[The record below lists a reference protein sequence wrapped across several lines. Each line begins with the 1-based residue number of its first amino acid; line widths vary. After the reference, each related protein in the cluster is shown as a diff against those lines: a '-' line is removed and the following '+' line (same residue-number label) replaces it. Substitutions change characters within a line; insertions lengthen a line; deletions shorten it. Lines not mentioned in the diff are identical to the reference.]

1 MPTELTLLLLHAAST
16 WAMVG
21 LIWFVQVVH
30 YPLMQGFDAA
40 TFPRWARAH
49 QTRTTFIVGPF
60 MLVEAASA
68 LLLASTSELAP
79 AARVLTWI
87 GIGLL
92 ALIWIST
99 FFVQVPLHAA
109 LDKGFNRRAWHRLVA
124 TNWIRTIG
132 WTVRGVLA
140 VVVLAIESR
149 T

>member
-40 TFPRWARAH
+40 TFPRWAAAH

-68 LLLASTSELAP
+68 LLLASSADLAP
-79 AARVLTWI
+79 AARMLTWL
-87 GIGLL
+87 GIAIL
-92 ALIWIST
+92 ALIWLST
-99 FFVQVPLHAA
+99 FFVQVPLHAV
-109 LDKGFNRRAWHRLVA
+109 LDKGFDRRAWQRLVA
-124 TNWIRTIG
+124 TNWVRTIG
-132 WTVRGVLA
+132 WTIRGVLA
-140 VVVLAIESR
+140 SLILAIE
-149 T
+149 TAN